1 VKIAVIPIDQIVVG
15 KRREAEKENVAALK
29 ASIKELGL
37 LNPPTVRPSK
47 LNGEG
52 PRYKL
57 VAGRHRL
64 LACIELGWTE
74 ITVILLS
81 GSELLADLAEVDENL
96 CRKELSPLERTIATS
111 KRKAIYEQLH
121 PEVAGQTGAATA
133 AAHRPSATVADG
145 AGRQGKIGNG
155 SEKPQSDSPKSFT
168 ADTAEKTGR
177 SERAVRM
184 DVEIG
189 DKLNKKAV
197 KLLEGTDVSRST
209 RQLKE
214 LADLD
219 AEQQVA
225 VAKLIKSEEA
235 ARVSEAL
242 AALEPD
248 EPEAVSV
255 ADLMAESNKRLEAF
269 ARKIQA
275 LYQDAVALK
284 EPHLHDGRCEL
295 LRGELNRAAA
305 TVRQAKGHAVCGFCG
320 GKGCKNCHR
329 TGWLNKIDSESAP
342 QK

>member
-1 VKIAVIPIDQIVVG
+1 VKIAVVRIDQIVVG

-47 LNGEG
+47 LDGET

-96 CRKELSPLERTIATS
+96 CRKELSPLERTIATA

-121 PEVAGQTGAATA
+121 PEVAGQGGAGGAATQA
-133 AAHRPSATVADG
+133 AAVASMGERRPRAAD
-145 AGRQGKIGNG
+145 AL
-155 SEKPQSDSPKSFT
+155 EPAKSFT

-177 SERAVRM
+177 SERTVRR
-184 DVEIG
+184 DAEIG
-189 DKLNKKAV
+189 DKLDKKAA
-197 KLLEGTDVSRST
+197 KILEGTDVSRST

-214 LADLD
+214 LADLE
-219 AEQQVA
+219 AEQQVQ
-225 VAKLIKSEEA
+225 VAKLIKAEEA
-235 ARVSEAL
+235 TTVSEAL

-248 EPEAVSV
+248 DPAEPTVEER
-255 ADLMAESNKRLEAF
+255 MAEENKRLESL
-269 ARKIQA
+269 AREIQS
-275 LYQDAVALK
+275 LYQKAVALK
-284 EPHLHDGRCEL
+284 SPHLHEGRCDIL
-295 LRGELNRAAA
+295 KGELNRAAA
-305 TVRQAKGHAVCGFCG
+305 TVRFCKGHAVCGYCQ